1 MESWISAIQNRVKKY
16 ASPISSTSSSPAILS
31 PKTPH
36 QSETQTTTRVTS
48 TYSILNNT
56 SPEFYRV
63 ATLPLR
69 CTNLTFNDE
78 EKETL
83 LHRRN
88 KKLAPIVTHQK
99 SESPQLPSASYST
112 TSSLTPSPTG
122 AVLGPL
128 ISPGIIG
135 RYSQYNNQNNHPLP
149 MMTKGVCYQ
158 QQIKEEECSS
168 PTYLMY
174 KKKFHL

>member
-1 MESWISAIQNRVKKY
+1 MENWISAIQNRIKKY

-36 QSETQTTTRVTS
+36 QSETQNATRIVS
-48 TYSILNNT
+48 TYSIMNNT

-63 ATLPLR
+63 AALPLR
-69 CTNLTFNDE
+69 CTNLTFDEE

-83 LHRRN
+83 LIRRN
-88 KKLAPIVTHQK
+88 KKLAPIVTRQNT
-99 SESPQLPSASYST
+99 ESPQVFSACCSS
-112 TSSLTPSPTG
+112 TSSITPSPTG

-149 MMTKGVCYQ
+149 VMPKGVCHS
-158 QQIKEEECSS
+158 QQIKEEEPSS